1 MPETNRNSVA
11 QQLGPEWQG
20 RWSPRL
26 AVLHLARSIT
36 PTIIVLLL
44 LLLAAFSQPLH
55 AQIPTTI
62 GWTPLSATTALT
74 ASGACP
80 PNDFGGDPFQFSA
93 LCQNVIRAWGGG
105 IADTTANRF
114 IIWGGGHNNYYGNEI
129 YSLNLAA
136 NPITMT
142 RLKDPT
148 VPTNYSNSVNCVESI
163 PPGTSDFAPNSR
175 ESYGGLAFLPV
186 PDVMYILN
194 GSLACGLGNGSV
206 ATWTISLNNISNSS
220 SWVHEDPTLTGPQP
234 GVFLGFGGSSYAN
247 TAAYDPNTGLV
258 FVSDSS
264 DIFTYNYQTNTYAR
278 ITAVESFFTG
288 FVNGAID
295 PTRKLF
301 VFVGGC
307 SQGTCPANNGVL
319 VADIS
324 NPTMTAQQDWTEATM
339 ADPNCAEFLSGGV
352 NPIGS
357 GGPGIAFDSVAK
369 TFVGWPNQGDSVYIM
384 TPDTVNKRLTC
395 QKLTFAN
402 GPPNSAHHSLPNTT
416 NGTFGRFQYFPG
428 PDVFV
433 VINDGDIPAYILRL
447 RTSSSPDFTLSATPS
462 PVSVSPGGNATYT
475 VSTAALDGFSGTM
488 ILSASGLPS
497 GATASFNPPSIAV
510 GASSTL
516 TVTTTE
522 NTPAANSTLTI
533 TGASGS
539 LTNST
544 TVVLSVTDFAVSAT
558 PSSTS
563 VNAGSSATY
572 TVSAAALNGFAGTV
586 SLGVTSGLPAGATAS
601 FSPTS
606 IAAGASSTLT
616 IATSSSTPVGSP
628 TLTITGASGSLTHSA
643 NVILNVTASRSSVAA
658 ISIDFVGLE
667 TTSMASSEVAGVV
680 ALGNW
685 NDAAGASSTSP
696 LALVDQNGN
705 PTTATVS
712 WTADNVWYTS
722 PIEDQAGNL
731 RLMRGYL
738 DNGEMNTT
746 TVTLTGLPANANGY
760 NVYVYADGA
769 SNNSSNT
776 GVYQVSGAGITTTS
790 ATLTYNSDFAGTFT
804 QATASNP
811 VGNYVVLA
819 IPNVSSFTLSAIPST
834 ASTSYERAP
843 INGIQIVPR

>member
-1 MPETNRNSVA
+1 MPETDGNIVA
-11 QQLGPEWQG
+11 QQLGPGWQG

-26 AVLHLARSIT
+26 EVLHFTRSIT
-36 PTIIVLLL
+36 PTIIILV
-44 LLLAAFSQPLH
+44 LLAAFSPPLH

-80 PNDFGGDPFQFSA
+80 PNNFEGDPFQFSA
-93 LCQNVIRAWGGG
+93 ACQNVIRAWGGG
-105 IADTTANRF
+105 IADTTANRL

-129 YSLNLAA
+129 YSLNLMA

-148 VPTNYSNSVNCVESI
+148 VPTNYSNSENCVESI

-175 ESYGGLAFLPV
+175 ESYGGMVFLPV

-206 ATWTISLNNISNSS
+206 ATWTIPLNNISSSS
-220 SWVHEDPTLTGPQP
+220 SWVHEDPTLTGPEP
-234 GVFLGFGGSSYAN
+234 GTFIGFGGSSYGN
-247 TAAYDPNTGLV
+247 IAAYDPNSGLV
-258 FVSDSS
+258 FVNDGAS
-264 DIFTYNYQTNTYAR
+264 IYTYSYQTNTYTL
-278 ITAVESFFTG
+278 ISPVEGFFTG
-288 FVNGAID
+288 YVYGAID

-307 SQGTCPANNGVL
+307 SEGTCPADNGVL

-324 NPTMTAQQDWTEATM
+324 NPASTARQDWTAATM
-339 ADPNCAEFLSGGV
+339 ADPNCAEFLNGGV

-357 GGPGIAFDSVAK
+357 GTPGIAFDSVAND
-369 TFVGWPNQGDSVYIM
+369 FVGWPNQGDSVYIM
-384 TPDTVNKRLTC
+384 TPDTVNQRLTC

-402 GPPNSAHHSLPNTT
+402 GPPNSAHRSLPNTT

-433 VINDGDIPAYILRL
+433 VVNDGDIPAYILRL
-447 RTSSSPDFTLSATPS
+447 RTPSSPNFTLSATPS

-488 ILSASGLPS
+488 ILSASDLPN
-497 GATASFNPPSIAV
+497 GATASFNPPSIPV

-516 TVTTTE
+516 AVTTTAS
-522 NTPAANSTLTI
+522 TPAANSTLTI
-533 TGASGS
+533 TGTSGS

-563 VNAGSSATY
+563 VNAGGSATY
-572 TVSAAALNGFAGTV
+572 TVSAAALNGFTGTV

-601 FSPTS
+601 FNPTS
-606 IAAGASSTLT
+606 IAAGANSTLT
-616 IATSSSTPVGSP
+616 IATSSSTPVGNP
-628 TLTITGASGSLTHSA
+628 TLTITGTSGSLTHSA
-643 NVILNVTASRSSVAA
+643 NVILNIIASASSASA

-667 TTSMASSEVAGVV
+667 TTPMASSEVAGVV

-685 NDAAGASSTSP
+685 NDAAGASRTSP

-712 WTADNVWYTS
+712 WTSDDVWDTS
-722 PIEDQAGNL
+722 SIGDQAGNL
-731 RLMRGYL
+731 RMMRGYL
-738 DNGEMNTT
+738 DNGEMDTT
-746 TVTLTGLPANANGY
+746 TVTVSGLPANANGY
-760 NVYVYADGA
+760 NVYIYADGE

-776 GVYQVSGAGITTTS
+776 GVYQISGAGITTTS

-819 IPNVSSFTLSAIPST
+819 IPNVASFTLAAIPST
-834 ASTSYERAP
+834 ASTSFERAP
-843 INGIQIVPR
+843 VNGIQIVPR